1 VSLIFDSG
9 LKIVRRYTQG
19 LVCVSSIPL
28 SSLDDRGPVVAAT
41 MCDNKQPANRRLE
54 QVIWAFVGL
63 GVLLRIA
70 RYAMD
75 YPLWWDEAF
84 VAVNFIRRDYLALLR
99 PLDFG
104 QVCPVLF
111 LWAELTVVKL
121 LGFSEWSLRLFPL
134 VCGILSVL
142 LFRRMAASVVRGTPL
157 LLAVAIFAVAY
168 HPIRHAAD
176 VKPYASDL
184 LSALALLT
192 VAFEWLRAPE
202 RSGRMWALAAMAPIA
217 VALSHPAIFVAG
229 GIALG
234 LLPSV
239 VRTGRRPV
247 WTAYAAFVLGT
258 VGIFVALYFA
268 FTRAQAGATL
278 AAMRVQW
285 VAAFPPLDNP
295 LKLAGWLATVHTGS
309 MFAYPC
315 GGERGGSGLTLLLF
329 AVGAAALWIGR
340 RKGVLLICLAPF
352 ALALLAAAIKRYPY
366 GGVAHGS
373 PARVMQYLAPSICLL
388 AGLGCATLIGFF
400 RTRGLRLWGLRS
412 TLLVLAAVGILPLVV
427 EAQHPFRSIHAQR
440 ARDFARQFW
449 PDFVRRAEPVCLRW
463 DLGLGAWDST
473 NLNVAVYLCNQM
485 IYAPHRRQGSEPRW
499 QAVSE
504 DRPLRCVV
512 SLQDPADGA
521 VAGWLAAMKQS
532 YRLSECRSIV
542 VDMGGTEAKPR
553 IEQYL
558 VYEFV
563 PMRSAPGDRGEGE
576 APLGSRPTAIRHSLP
591 ALD

>member
-1 VSLIFDSG
+1 V
-9 LKIVRRYTQG
+9 
-19 LVCVSSIPL
+19 L
-28 SSLDDRGPVVAAT
+28 SSLDDPGLAVATTKRRDEERAS
-41 MCDNKQPANRRLE
+41 RRLE
-54 QVIWAFVGL
+54 QTIWAFVGL

-99 PLDFG
+99 PLDYG

-134 VCGILSVL
+134 VCGVVSVV
-142 LFRRMAASVVRGTPL
+142 LFRRMAASVVRGAPL

-184 LSALALLT
+184 LAALALLT
-192 VAFEWLRAPE
+192 VAFEWWRAPE
-202 RSGRMWALAAMAPIA
+202 RSGRIWALAALAPITI
-217 VALSHPAIFVAG
+217 ALSHPAVFVAG
-229 GIALG
+229 GVALG
-234 LLPSV
+234 LFPSV
-239 VRTGRRPV
+239 VRTARRPV
-247 WTAYAAFVLGT
+247 WTAYAAFVLST
-258 VGIFVALYFA
+258 VGVFVAMYFA

-278 AAMRVQW
+278 AAMQVQW
-285 VAAFPPLDNP
+285 VAAFPPLDNA

-315 GGERGGSGLTLLLF
+315 GGERGGSGLTLLIF
-329 AVGAAALWIGR
+329 AVGAGALWIGR
-340 RKGVLLICLAPF
+340 RKEIMLICLAPF

-388 AGLGCATLIGFF
+388 AGLGCATLLALF
-400 RTRGLRLWGLRS
+400 RTPRLRLWGLS
-412 TLLVLAAVGILPLVV
+412 NTLIVLAAIGILPLVA
-427 EAQHPFRSIHAQR
+427 EARHPFRSIHAQR
-440 ARDFARQFW
+440 AREFARQFW
-449 PDFVRRAEPVCLRW
+449 PDFACGAEPVCLRW

-485 IYAPHRRQGSEPRW
+485 IYAPYRQRRWEPRW
-499 QAVSE
+499 QSVSE
-504 DRPLRCVV
+504 GRPLRCVV
-512 SLQDPADGA
+512 SLQDPVDGA

-532 YRLSECRSIV
+532 YRLIGCRSVV

-563 PMRSAPGDRGEGE
+563 PMRSATGDRGEGE
-576 APLGSRPTAIRHSLP
+576 APPVSRPTAIRHSLP
-591 ALD
+591 